1 MNKMVCFCGFLDLKE
16 NKETELIPVSVDAWN
31 SSLHHDNRWKLLQDN
46 DVIRRQCIFTE
57 R

>member
-1 MNKMVCFCGFLDLKE
+1 MVYFCGFLDLKE
-16 NKETELIPVSVDAWN
+16 NEETELIPVSVDAWN
-31 SSLHHDNRWKLLQDN
+31 SSLHHDDRWKLLQDN